1 MQSTG
6 IDNTAKE
13 CSKEEKQTP
22 HYLEHNAKRSIMSS
36 EINVK
41 QIAREII
48 KYAQNRF
55 DVHVSIPLSCKGCE
69 ACIFITDEKDGKG
82 VKTAKDLLIEKG
94 TKKKAPVNTQPPAS
108 AIAVSVQS
116 TSPLAVSTQEPI
128 DENTKVKDVNYKTVS
143 RETHTDKLKK
153 MVIQSQEKR
162 CHVVKRTGKDCE
174 YKGLSTTKGTSSYN
188 KAKKEEYQKQVETVL
203 QKQGTQIF
211 VTVTA
216 NRVDDKETLKNTW
229 QLFIKALKALINRMS
244 VDYKASYFYA
254 IETDMDMLPHAH
266 IIATL
271 TDCTKG
277 NTKGNKE
284 TETNDCKE
292 SFTQWLSKYW
302 KMGTISVKRVK
313 DIDTAQNIACY
324 VTKELQQNL
333 ESIYKNVKYKG
344 LEMTEYEKRAT
355 NTMYW
360 TSNLKCRQ
368 FMYSREKG
376 QKPKGEKVQTIDAQR
391 TQAEVINTVLND
403 FEVIR
408 QANES
413 GTYDDNTD
421 KAFYRLLGT
430 FIPREKAPKWFLMSQ
445 KDKETQCLQRNGSL
459 CQQVHNRMNTF
470 AQQCMRGACDITEL
484 FDKYINKGGNK

>member
-1 MQSTG
+1 M
-6 IDNTAKE
+6 
-13 CSKEEKQTP
+13 
-22 HYLEHNAKRSIMSS
+22 
-36 EINVK
+36 
-41 QIAREII
+41 
-48 KYAQNRF
+48 
-55 DVHVSIPLSCKGCE
+55 
-69 ACIFITDEKDGKG
+69 
-82 VKTAKDLLIEKG
+82 
-94 TKKKAPVNTQPPAS
+94 
-108 AIAVSVQS
+108 
-116 TSPLAVSTQEPI
+116 
-128 DENTKVKDVNYKTVS
+128 
-143 RETHTDKLKK
+143 
-153 MVIQSQEKR
+153 
-162 CHVVKRTGKDCE
+162 
-174 YKGLSTTKGTSSYN
+174 
-188 KAKKEEYQKQVETVL
+188 L
-203 QKQGTQIF
+203 QKQGTQLF

-216 NRVDDKETLKNTW
+216 NRVDEKETLKNTW
-229 QLFIKALKALINRMS
+229 QHFINALKALINRIS

-271 TDCTKG
+271 KDCTKG
-277 NTKGNKE
+277 NTKGDTE
-284 TETNDCKE
+284 TETGDCKG
-292 SFTQWLSKYW
+292 SFTQWLEKYW

-313 DIDTAQNIACY
+313 DLETVQNIACY

-333 ESIYKNVKYKG
+333 EGIYKNVKYKG

-391 TQAEVINTVLND
+391 TQAEVINTVLDD

-408 QANES
+408 RANES

-445 KDKETQCLQRNGSL
+445 KDKEAQCLQRNGNL

>member
-1 MQSTG
+1 MSSG
-6 IDNTAKE
+6 NNNTAKE
-13 CSKEEKQTP
+13 RSKGTSQTP
-22 HYLEHNAKRSIMSS
+22 NYLEHNAIKNIMTNTL
-36 EINVK
+36 NVK

-55 DVHVSIPLSCKGCE
+55 NVHVSIPLSCKGCLD
-69 ACIFITDEKDGKG
+69 CIFITDGKDGLG

-94 TKKKAPVNTQPPAS
+94 TKKKTPVNTLPPAS
-108 AIAVSVQS
+108 AIATSGQS
-116 TSPLAVSTQEPI
+116 PLSLAVSATEPI

-174 YKGLSTTKGTSSYN
+174 YKGLSTTKGTQSYN

-203 QKQGTQIF
+203 EKQGTQLF

-216 NRVDDKETLKNTW
+216 NRVDETQTLKNTW
-229 QLFIKALKALINRMS
+229 QLFIKSLKALINRLS
-244 VDYKASYFYA
+244 VDYKATYFYA

-266 IIATL
+266 IVTTL
-271 TDCTKG
+271 TECTKG

-284 TETNDCKE
+284 TESQDYKDI
-292 SFTQWLSKYW
+292 FTQWLSKYW

-391 TQAEVINTVLND
+391 TQAEVINTVLDD
-403 FEVIR
+403 FQVIR

-413 GTYDDNTD
+413 GIYDDNTD

-445 KDKETQCLQRNGSL
+445 KDKEAQCLQRNGNL

-484 FDKYINKGGNK
+484 FDREINKGGNK